1 MATKKR
7 TAKKASSKRASK
19 RELRSFKVA
28 RSNRPFMSFQVTD
41 QTVYWA
47 VIGVLVIA
55 LGVWVTYLQVKIN
68 EIYDQVDA
76 NSYEIDM
83 LPTTVKHHNKKAN

>member
-7 TAKKASSKRASK
+7 PAKKTPAKRASK
-19 RELRSFKVA
+19 KELRSFKVGQTKQ
-28 RSNRPFMSFQVTD
+28 PFMSFRITD

-47 VIGVLVIA
+47 VIGILVIA

-76 NSYEIDM
+76 NTYEIDL
-83 LPTTVKHHNKKAN
+83 LPPTVKHHKTAN